1 MVNIK
6 FLVTQIDNH
15 LNLKIHTDEIIPELR
30 EACYA
35 VGSMFHI
42 GNCTTLKFIS
52 HSFTLNEVW
61 NNFWG

>member
-6 FLVTQIDNH
+6 FLVKQIDNH
-15 LNLKIHTDEIIPELR
+15 LNLKIRTDEIIPKLCG
-30 EACYA
+30 ACYA

-42 GNCTTLKFIS
+42 GNCTTLKLIS

-61 NNFWG
+61 NNFLG